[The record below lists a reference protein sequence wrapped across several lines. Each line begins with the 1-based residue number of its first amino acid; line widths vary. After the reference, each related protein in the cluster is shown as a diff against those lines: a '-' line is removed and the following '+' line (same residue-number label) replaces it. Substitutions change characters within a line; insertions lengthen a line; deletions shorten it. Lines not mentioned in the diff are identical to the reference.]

1 MAQTKKQGISLLG
14 LLVIFAAS
22 PLIATAEMI
31 IEEIVVT
38 AQKREESTQDIP
50 IAVSAFDERTLK
62 NLDAKGFEAI
72 IALTPGLAGSADAD
86 SQSVLT
92 IRGIGTNA
100 FSPGADNSVG
110 TYFNEI
116 PISRNIGSQ
125 GYLDVKRIEV
135 VKGPQ
140 GTLFGRNTSSGAI
153 SITNNP
159 ADFDTNELSV
169 RGAFGNE
176 EQQLYELIGNYAISD
191 TFAVRF
197 AARHDERDGTFKNTL
212 DGDELNGR
220 NHDQYRLSLSW
231 APSEQTELS
240 LFWEEFEMENRW
252 QMLDASSDIFV
263 SDVSVDNE
271 PDQSVESSLVGLKI
285 VHGFSNTL
293 TLTSN
298 SGFFISDI
306 IALPTDA
313 DTFDIPI
320 VDFVEPWEL
329 EQFTQ
334 EFRLNG
340 MGDNIDWFVGASYYR
355 EEAEVTTLLTIYEE
369 PGLDVLFVD
378 SGLCAFAATLGLTC
392 GVHQESNN
400 AFNKTTS
407 WAVYGD
413 LIFRP
418 TDRMSVTV
426 GARYT
431 KDKKDMQIN
440 APLTDSTLTALVG
453 LVTGTAN
460 NAVFNFTPGLI
471 SSSDEWTS
479 FDPRL
484 AVDYAITSEL
494 LVYAS
499 IAKGFKSGGFNR
511 QPLLPGDSGILS
523 FDAEENTAFEIGLK
537 TDFWER
543 RARVNLALYQYDYED
558 FQLETNRGGAIL
570 IQNAANLET
579 SGIEVEARFL
589 LTERIDLRVA
599 FARQK
604 AEFDKGSIDDGA
616 GTIVDLKG
624 LDAPRAPKTTAS
636 LIADFQITD
645 QIDFN
650 LSYTHTDEMFYTADN
665 RVELL
670 AEDFQLVNA
679 RLNFSSSDD
688 RWGASIVG
696 ENLTDEEYTSSM
708 IDFLL
713 PMALPGM
720 GRLIRVEARYNF

>member
-1 MAQTKKQGISLLG
+1 
-14 LLVIFAAS
+14 
-22 PLIATAEMI
+22 
-31 IEEIVVT
+31 
-38 AQKREESTQDIP
+38 
-50 IAVSAFDERTLK
+50 
-62 NLDAKGFEAI
+62 
-72 IALTPGLAGSADAD
+72 
-86 SQSVLT
+86 
-92 IRGIGTNA
+92 
-100 FSPGADNSVG
+100 
-110 TYFNEI
+110 
-116 PISRNIGSQ
+116 
-125 GYLDVKRIEV
+125 
-135 VKGPQ
+135 
-140 GTLFGRNTSSGAI
+140 
-153 SITNNP
+153 
-159 ADFDTNELSV
+159 
-169 RGAFGNE
+169 
-176 EQQLYELIGNYAISD
+176 
-191 TFAVRF
+191 
-197 AARHDERDGTFKNTL
+197 
-212 DGDELNGR
+212 
-220 NHDQYRLSLSW
+220 
-231 APSEQTELS
+231 
-240 LFWEEFEMENRW
+240 
-252 QMLDASSDIFV
+252 
-263 SDVSVDNE
+263 
-271 PDQSVESSLVGLKI
+271 
-285 VHGFSNTL
+285 
-293 TLTSN
+293 
-298 SGFFISDI
+298 
-306 IALPTDA
+306 
-313 DTFDIPI
+313 
-320 VDFVEPWEL
+320 
-329 EQFTQ
+329 
-334 EFRLNG
+334 
-340 MGDNIDWFVGASYYR
+340 
-355 EEAEVTTLLTIYEE
+355 
-369 PGLDVLFVD
+369 
-378 SGLCAFAATLGLTC
+378 
-392 GVHQESNN
+392 
-400 AFNKTTS
+400 
-407 WAVYGD
+407 
-413 LIFRP
+413 
-418 TDRMSVTV
+418 MSVTV